1 MQMHD
6 NSFAWNKIIFR
17 GKAKET
23 GKIMER
29 QERKD
34 MGFVIALLSGALM
47 SIQGVFNT
55 EVTKQT
61 SVWVAAGWVQL
72 TAFITC
78 VVIWLF
84 TGREPIAGLMQV
96 SPKYVMVG
104 GILGALITYTVIRSM
119 ASLGPAQTALL
130 IVISQIIVGYG
141 IELFG
146 MFGVE
151 KSPFAWHKLIGAA
164 VAIGGIIIFE
174 R

>member
-1 MQMHD
+1 MGTIIQHMQMHD

-96 SPKYVMVG
+96 SPKYVMV
-104 GILGALITYTVIRSM
+104 
-119 ASLGPAQTALL
+119 
-130 IVISQIIVGYG
+130 
-141 IELFG
+141 
-146 MFGVE
+146 
-151 KSPFAWHKLIGAA
+151 
-164 VAIGGIIIFE
+164 
-174 R
+174 